1 MKVAFQAGMVSKV
14 ALVACLMAAAAAADP
29 FAFLAPS
36 VMVTDDERMTLARGD
51 VVARALDAHRGQ
63 VAVLAIVR
71 TTADPAVL
79 VSATRD
85 IGQLK
90 KSRFVSAI
98 QRFSDPP
105 QLSDLDALVL
115 SPRDRQALED
125 CEVGNCSF
133 KLAAIE
139 IEALRRQRYGDVDGA
154 RVIAAFRQVL
164 LDRVRA
170 YQASGLAA
178 LPPVANRPKPWRLDE
193 VAAALDAQSPRV
205 PPPRL
210 GPWLPDRQTANGEL
224 ESFLYWSQEWYG
236 SGKPVIL
243 VTHVVIYQDR
253 LNRAIVAGRQIFASR
268 YMNGGLSLTAITTDA
283 AGTRYLAYLN
293 RSAVDL
299 LGGVFGGFA
308 RSMLQSRLAR
318 DVPELVLKLRDR
330 LERNSHASSSD
341 SLRHE

>member
-1 MKVAFQAGMVSKV
+1 MVSKV

-63 VAVLAIVR
+63 VAVLAVVR

-85 IGQLK
+85 IGRLK

-98 QRFSDPP
+98 ERFSDPP
-105 QLSDLDALVL
+105 ELSDLDALVL
-115 SPRDRQALED
+115 SERDRQALKD
-125 CEVGNCSF
+125 CEVGKCSF

-139 IEALRRQRYGDVDGA
+139 IEALRRQRYGDVDGD
-154 RVIAAFRQVL
+154 RVTAAFRQVL
-164 LDRVRA
+164 LDRVQA
-170 YQASGLAA
+170 YQASGLAS

-193 VAAALDAQSPRV
+193 VAAALEAQSPPV
-205 PPPRL
+205 PRAPRL
-210 GPWLPDRQTANGEL
+210 DTWQRDRQGANGQR

-243 VTHVVIYQDR
+243 VTHVVIHQDR
-253 LNRAIVAGRQIFASR
+253 PDQALVVGRQIFASR